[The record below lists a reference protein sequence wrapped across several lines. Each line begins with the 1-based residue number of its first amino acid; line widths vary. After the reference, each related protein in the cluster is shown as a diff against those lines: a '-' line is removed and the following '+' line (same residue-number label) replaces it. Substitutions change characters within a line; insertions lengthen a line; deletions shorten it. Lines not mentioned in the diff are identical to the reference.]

1 MLFHTFDYF
10 VLLAA
15 VLAVYWWLPL
25 RKQNLLLLAAS
36 YLFYGYIHPWYCILI
51 ALTSTVDFTC
61 ARAISKQPEK
71 KKLWF
76 GISLLT
82 NFSILVALKYF
93 NFFTDNFIAVAGMLG
108 FQMESPLWRVLL
120 PVGISFY
127 TFQSCSY
134 VFDVYRGEIAAR
146 RRFPDYLLFVSFF
159 PQLVAG
165 PIERAAHLLSQVETR
180 RRFNASDF
188 RDGLFLILWGLVKK
202 RVIADTSAVYAN
214 KLFALNDASLP
225 LVWAGAFV
233 FAIQIYADFS
243 AYSDIARGSARLL
256 GFDLMHNFRHP
267 YLATSP
273 ADFWRRWH
281 ISLSTWFRDYVYIP
295 LGGSR
300 CSPARTAFN
309 LFLTFLLSGLWH
321 GAAWNFVLW
330 GAWHG
335 IALIAWKHLD
345 AALPGFTRS
354 TSHAAHFTRWSATLF
369 VVLAGWLMFREHSF
383 PQLLRHFTSSPFS
396 APSSDWLV
404 ALYLCLLNLI
414 YALPLIVHAV
424 FEPRLTH
431 WHSFRETGKG
441 FLLQTAIASLLFCM
455 LLTLSSSV
463 GSDFIY
469 FQF

>member
-1 MLFHTFDYF
+1 MLFHTFDYL
-10 VLLAA
+10 VLLAV
-15 VLAVYWWLPL
+15 VLAVYWLLPL
-25 RKQNLLLLAAS
+25 RRQNLLLLVAS

-51 ALTSTVDFTC
+51 AFTCTVDFTC
-61 ARAISKQPEK
+61 ARAIAKHPLK
-71 KKLWF
+71 KRFWL
-76 GISLLT
+76 GVSVLT

-93 NFFTDNFIAVAGMLG
+93 NFFTDNVIAIAGALG
-108 FQMESPLWRVLL
+108 FQMESPMWRVLL

-165 PIERAAHLLSQVETR
+165 PIERAAHLLSQVER
-180 RRFNASDF
+180 PRRFNAADF

-202 RVIADTSAVYAN
+202 RVIADTSAVYAS
-214 KLFALNDASLP
+214 KLFALNDASFP

-243 AYSDIARGSARLL
+243 AYSDIARGSAKLL

-267 YLATSP
+267 YAATSP

-295 LGGSR
+295 LGGNR
-300 CSPARTAFN
+300 CTPGRNAFN

-321 GAAWNFVLW
+321 GASWNFVLW

-335 IALIAWKHLD
+335 IALIVWKHLD

-354 TSHAAHFTRWSATLF
+354 TGRAAHFTRWAATML
-369 VVLAGWLMFREHSF
+369 VVLTGWLMFREHSIQQF
-383 PQLLRHFTSSPFS
+383 IRHLTCSPFS

-414 YALPLIVHAV
+414 YALPLIVHAA
-424 FEPRLTH
+424 FEPRLARWPSSRDTLP
-431 WHSFRETGKG
+431 GL
-441 FLLQTAIASLLFCM
+441 LLQIVIASLLFCM